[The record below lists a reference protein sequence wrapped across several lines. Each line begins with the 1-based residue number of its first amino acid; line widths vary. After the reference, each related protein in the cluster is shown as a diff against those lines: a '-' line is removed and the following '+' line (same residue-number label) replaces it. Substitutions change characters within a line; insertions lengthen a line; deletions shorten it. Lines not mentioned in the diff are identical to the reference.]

1 MHDDADAATRCAMQ
15 AILAY
20 LERWPQAA
28 DSQRG
33 IGQWWLPAM
42 GADVPPADLALALE
56 RLVAQ
61 HRLQRTQLPDGS
73 CIYRAAAGRAGQQE
87 PKAGID
93 G

>member
-1 MHDDADAATRCAMQ
+1 MHLHDDAEAAIQRAMQ

-42 GADVPPADLALALE
+42 GADVPPADLAQALH
-56 RLVAQ
+56 RLEGQ
-61 HRLQRTQLPDGS
+61 GRLQRTALPDGS
-73 CIYRAAAGRAGQQE
+73 FIYRAAGVRA
-87 PKAGID
+87 
-93 G
+93 